1 MPAPVRSDR
10 LSGAH
15 GLHDSTADTKARC
28 RRIGTRAAPQPA
40 TAPSAAQSEAL
51 RAYYAQVQAS
61 LLTQG
66 LLRGDGGGPDTPF
79 DADTLVRNFQTIAL
93 FEEYATVGGRIV
105 ARQTASRLHRWDMPV
120 RIECRIRRRDPAR
133 CATPRPPRDRTLC
146 DPPLA
151 GHWTIP
157 FPSPTAS
164 RISTFSLSTNG
175 RAAPSGRDLGEIIPG
190 IDAASISAVTD
201 LPRSTYCLVFACDP
215 GDDGTYAKAVAVIR
229 AEHPDMLRLSCIHE
243 EMAQG
248 LGLSN
253 DSPKARPSIFN
264 DDEEFGLL
272 TSHDEALLSMLYD
285 PRLQTRHDR
294 RRSRA
299 HRPPDRGRKD
309 GRTFSLDTKETSHG
323 HFRFSLRRIHRRHPL
338 DR

>member
-1 MPAPVRSDR
+1 MRAHASLCGLIASLALTGCMTVPPTPKAMPAD
-10 LSGAH
+10 
-15 GLHDSTADTKARC
+15 
-28 RRIGTRAAPQPA
+28 GTRAAPQPA

-61 LLTQG
+61 LLAQG

-120 RIECRIRRRDPAR
+120 RINVEFGGAIPLDAQL
-133 CATPRPPRDRTLC
+133 RDRHAIERYATRL
-146 DPPLA
+146 
-151 GHWTIP
+151 
-157 FPSPTAS
+157 S
-164 RISTFSLSTNG
+164 RVMDHPVSVTDGIANFHVFVVDE
-175 RAAPSGRDLGEIIPG
+175 RARRALGPRLREIIPV

-201 LPRSTYCLVFACDP
+201 LPRSSYCLVFAWDP

-229 AEHPDMLRLSCIHE
+229 AEHPDMMRLSCIHE
-243 EMAQG
+243 EIAQG
-248 LGLSN
+248 MGLSN

-272 TSHDEALLSMLYD
+272 TSHDEVLLSILYD
-285 PRLQTRHDR
+285 PRL
-294 RRSRA
+294 
-299 HRPPDRGRKD
+299 RPGMTAEEALPIV
-309 GRTFSLDTKETSHG
+309 
-323 HFRFSLRRIHRRHPL
+323 RRIAAEKMGGPS
-338 DR
+338 